1 MHQKKISIN
10 KNKGKIHAS
19 KDSTL
24 LDYSTNPL
32 EATRAIRKIRVKTA
46 ELFAVNTEK
55 RSITGGAS
63 ESASPQAAQCDSD
76 ARTLLEI
83 LFATWSLNA
92 LARMEKVRNLPRLAL
107 PIYTAEQ

>member
-1 MHQKKISIN
+1 MRQKKNSIN

-55 RSITGGAS
+55 RS
-63 ESASPQAAQCDSD
+63 
-76 ARTLLEI
+76 
-83 LFATWSLNA
+83 
-92 LARMEKVRNLPRLAL
+92 
-107 PIYTAEQ
+107 